1 MTASEARKG
10 VALVHR
16 YDHEF
21 PKRYFPWMLEYL
33 GIEEDFFWEVMDF
46 YREQSNVW
54 ERENG
59 EWKLTHIVS

>member
-1 MTASEARKG
+1 
-10 VALVHR
+10 
-16 YDHEF
+16 
-21 PKRYFPWMLEYL
+21 MLEYL